1 MKGAAILKC
10 FLITGGFFKGLKIF
24 FNPLYDSKT
33 LFLGSLVGVFSSVL
47 HVSVRV
53 RSFCS
58 RIACVFSLSSL
69 KLFSVSL
76 FCLMFLLSFCSQ
88 TPLFKR
94 LFGLKLR

>member
-1 MKGAAILKC
+1 M
-10 FLITGGFFKGLKIF
+10 GFNSG
-24 FNPLYDSKT
+24 SKT

-47 HVSVRV
+47 RVSVRV

-58 RIACVFSLSSL
+58 RIACVFSLSL
-69 KLFSVSL
+69 LELFSVS
-76 FCLMFLLSFCSQ
+76 FVCLMFLFSFRIQ

>member
-1 MKGAAILKC
+1 MDILRV
-10 FLITGGFFKGLKIF
+10 KIF
-24 FNPLYDSKT
+24 FNSGSKT

-47 HVSVRV
+47 CVGVRV

-58 RIACVFSLSSL
+58 RIACAISLNLL

-76 FCLMFLLSFCSQ
+76 FCFMFFSSFSRIQ

-94 LFGLKLR
+94 SFGLKLR